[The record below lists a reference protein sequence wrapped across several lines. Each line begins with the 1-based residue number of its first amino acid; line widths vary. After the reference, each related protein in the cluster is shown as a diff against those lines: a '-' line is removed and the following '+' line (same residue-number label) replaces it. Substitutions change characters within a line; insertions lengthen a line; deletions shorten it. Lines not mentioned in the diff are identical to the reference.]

1 MTKEDIEAAAAVGLK
16 KVLDERDKQFYIN
29 PRDHY
34 LHHEFIEGLI
44 EWLDK
49 TKGTIWGAVLR
60 TVVYGLLV
68 LIILGVIVFIGMEV
82 KK

>member
-1 MTKEDIEAAAAVGLK
+1 MTSQEIEAAAEAAIK
-16 KVLDERDKQFYIN
+16 KVLDERDKRFYIN
-29 PRDHY
+29 PKDHY

-60 TVVYGLLV
+60 TAVYGLLV
-68 LIILGVIVFIGMEV
+68 LIILGVIVFVGMEV